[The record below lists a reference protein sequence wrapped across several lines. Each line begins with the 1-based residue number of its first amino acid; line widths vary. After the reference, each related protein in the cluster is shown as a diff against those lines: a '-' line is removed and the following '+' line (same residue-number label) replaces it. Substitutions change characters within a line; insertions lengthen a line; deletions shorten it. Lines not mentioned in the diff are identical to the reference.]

1 MNKKIYI
8 SLIAGC
14 LLSVVSFYFAL
25 RNVPFKELV
34 LYFKS
39 INYIWIIPSLLMM
52 VLSYF
57 LRAWRWQVILHHI
70 SKLPFF
76 AAFHPMM
83 ISFMINNILPGRIG
97 EFARPAIL
105 KKQNKISYTSG
116 LTTLA
121 VERLFDMI
129 ILIILFVWVLS
140 GVEIDPNHSI
150 QFNDYQLNKSVLDMI
165 ARGMAVFCA
174 VLAAGICLVS
184 FSGIR
189 KIIVK
194 IIMKLPLLFPFFNDS
209 QKEKVYTFCCKPL
222 LSFIENI
229 ASGVSLINNPLGI
242 LTCTGLSIVIWTVQA
257 LSLYLFT
264 FGCPGVS
271 LTFCETTMVFIIICF
286 FIALPSVPGFW
297 GLWEAGGVFAM
308 SLFGISQQN
317 AIGFSLIT
325 HAITFFMVL
334 VIGTISAAI
343 IGVNIF
349 KVSFNEEQLFDKRY
363 SI

>member
-1 MNKKIYI
+1 MKKKIFI
-8 SLIAGC
+8 SLFVGC

-25 RNVPFKELV
+25 KNVPFEELV
-34 LYFKS
+34 LYLKS
-39 INYIWIIPSLLMM
+39 IDYIWIIPSLVMM
-52 VLSYF
+52 LLSFF
-57 LRAWRWQVILHHI
+57 LRALRWQMILRQI
-70 SKLPFF
+70 RNLPFF

-83 ISFMINNILPGRIG
+83 ISFMINIILPGRIG

-105 KKQNKISYTSG
+105 KKQNKIPYTSG

-129 ILIILFVWVLS
+129 ILIVLFGWVLS
-140 GVEIDPNHSI
+140 SIEIDPTHTI
-150 QFNDYQLNKSVLDMI
+150 QFQGYRLNKSVLDMI

-174 VLAAGICLVS
+174 ILAAGICLVS
-184 FSGIR
+184 FSGVR
-189 KIIVK
+189 KILVNS
-194 IIMKLPLLFPFFNDS
+194 IMKLPLLFPFFDDS
-209 QKEKVYTFCCKPL
+209 QKEKIYKLFCGPL
-222 LSFIENI
+222 LALIENI
-229 ASGVSLINNPLGI
+229 ASGVSLINNPVGI
-242 LTCTGLSIVIWTVQA
+242 LNCIGLSIVIWVFQA

-271 LTFCETTMVFIIICF
+271 LTFYETTMVFIIICF
-286 FIALPSVPGFW
+286 FIALPSVPGYW

-325 HAITFFMVL
+325 HVNNILMVL

-349 KVSFNEEQLFDKRY
+349 KVSFNENQLFDKQH
-363 SI
+363 SK